1 MHSCAEV
8 KQNVEKVCECT
19 GEEKKAPTQHCLLC
33 QKSKQFQHSALQLN
47 VR

>member
-19 GEEKKAPTQHCLLC
+19 GEEKKSSHTTL
-33 QKSKQFQHSALQLN
+33 SALPEKQAISAQCITA
-47 VR
+47 

>member
-19 GEEKKAPTQHCLLC
+19 GEEKKAVLC
-33 QKSKQFQHSALQLN
+33 SARKTSNFSTVHYNLM
-47 VR
+47 